1 MEGESQD
8 RVWKVEERSF
18 IFYIRKL
25 WISNVCLYS
34 IVAQVS
40 DVVPEPLV
48 IQVDPNS
55 TIFTTFHKHSLD
67 SIYFR
72 TLNCVN

>member
-1 MEGESQD
+1 MS
-8 RVWKVEERSF
+8 V
-18 IFYIRKL
+18 
-25 WISNVCLYS
+25 S

-72 TLNCVN
+72 TLNCVINYTIIFNQ